1 MSLKAFLL
9 EVGVDLKRD
18 EKFGDSVLNI
28 YKTER
33 FEITEVEHLLGLT
46 KAILEADKS
55 VTSGKSGLM
64 VTCVQVDLVCAVAL

>member
-1 MSLKAFLL
+1 MSLKDFLL
-9 EVGVDLKRD
+9 KVGVDLKRD
-18 EKFGDSVLNI
+18 EKFVESVLNL

-46 KAILEADKS
+46 KASLEAD
-55 VTSGKSGLM
+55 TSITPGKSGLM